1 MGGSELNTR
10 GYDWFVPTNL
20 AVIVKHGAIRLK
32 SVSKVDFVT
41 IKVLKYEQKM
51 YIKLKFLNLR
61 GLPDFG

>member
-10 GYDWFVPTNL
+10 GYDGFVPTNL

-41 IKVLKYEQKM
+41 IKVLKYEQKCTS
-51 YIKLKFLNLR
+51 N
-61 GLPDFG
+61 